1 MGNHGPRGYV
11 CSTFTVHVGIKMYIK
26 TIHLQSFLLQR
37 SIVAVR
43 LLHPSPPPP
52 RRASAHCRL
61 TPPLQ
66 SSAAP
71 APPAPR
77 RRNMVSALFI
87 TLAASSVPNALHEA
101 VVSDDLEA
109 LQAAIKSG
117 ASPEDRDAL
126 GYTVLMRAAD
136 DGALDAARILVEAGV
151 QVNARDNSKA
161 TALHLASEGGFTE
174 LVQLLIDQAP
184 PPPLHHPPPRR
195 PVRSPTLT
203 RYPSAANHHRPP
215 TLTRT
220 HPPTQPRH
228 RSRSHL
234 SGMLS

>member
-11 CSTFTVHVGIKMYIK
+11 CSRFTVHVGIKRFVSKPQICSPIFYTAPGICGP
-26 TIHLQSFLLQR
+26 FLHR
-37 SIVAVR
+37 SAAT
-43 LLHPSPPPP
+43 SA
-52 RRASAHCRL
+52 RAAHCRL
-61 TPPLQ
+61 TPPLK

-136 DGALDAARILVEAGV
+136 DGALDAARMLVEAGV

-174 LVQLLIDQAP
+174 LVKLLIDQAP
-184 PPPLHHPPPRR
+184 PAPPLHR
-195 PVRSPTLT
+195 PSTAAPSPKPNPHSLSLSCQQSPSTNPYPDPLTLT
-203 RYPSAANHHRPP
+203 RRPSPDTEVGP
-215 TLTRT
+215 T
-220 HPPTQPRH
+220 
-228 RSRSHL
+228 
-234 SGMLS
+234 

>member
-1 MGNHGPRGYV
+1 
-11 CSTFTVHVGIKMYIK
+11 
-26 TIHLQSFLLQR
+26 
-37 SIVAVR
+37 
-43 LLHPSPPPP
+43 
-52 RRASAHCRL
+52 
-61 TPPLQ
+61 
-66 SSAAP
+66 
-71 APPAPR
+71 
-77 RRNMVSALFI
+77 MVSALFI

-136 DGALDAARILVEAGV
+136 DGALDAARMLVEAGV

-184 PPPLHHPPPRR
+184 PPPLHRPSTAAPSPKPNPHSLSFSCQLPPPTN
-195 PVRSPTLT
+195 PYLDPLTLT
-203 RYPSAANHHRPP
+203 RRPSPDTEVGP
-215 TLTRT
+215 T
-220 HPPTQPRH
+220 
-228 RSRSHL
+228 
-234 SGMLS
+234 